1 MNLARP
7 QYPLSARS
15 RRQDELLRF
24 LLDLALDATR
34 AHAASLQLA
43 DGESLRVTLSAGQ
56 GAPAAG
62 TVTPMTGSVA
72 GDCVRRGRVVLG
84 MGGSLMAAPVQRL
97 SQTVGAIVLQHRDP
111 GRFHRTQAAFV
122 ARLAELAGGIWMAM
136 PGAESERRASLEVQ
150 AATKLAVVASSQLED
165 AAVWQEIADGAA
177 TLLDAAS
184 VRVAEVAD
192 GELICRAAAGRF
204 AGEVGR
210 DLPRTG
216 LEGLVVERI
225 DGLLVADWQH
235 SADAMPA
242 DAWIG
247 SILAAPIR
255 RVEAVLGTITVAD
268 QVPARFSEHDRAALL
283 RYGLHAAAALTG
295 TRLRRE
301 EVRRSEEDR
310 QAAVAAEAL
319 RRSEE
324 RHRSLI
330 ANAVEAIFTLDRRG
344 VITSANEATVRLW
357 QWGPGRGVGEH
368 WRTIPLFQQLD
379 EAERQIQL
387 SFAGES
393 RSFETEVLQRDGQ
406 RRLLALS
413 FSPIL
418 EDGRPTAVLGMAR
431 DITDWRRVQ
440 GQLLQVEKMAAIGQ
454 LVGGMAHEINNP
466 LASISVNLDLLIDEV
481 RIPDQLEALRAIK
494 SEAQR
499 ATALVR
505 SLLTYLRGQGSERAV
520 VDLREIV
527 RGVTALRRYQLL
539 NQQVELISDAGL
551 AAVPV
556 RGNTVNLQQVLM
568 NLIANAEHAIRHG
581 PGHGHIWIRV
591 QPLEDRVR
599 LTVEDD
605 GPGVPPELLTRVFD
619 PFFTTKP
626 EGEGTGLGLS
636 VSAGIVA
643 DHLGRLSAEPR
654 PGGGACFIMELPLSA
669 SPALPVPPRVTP
681 TGGTE
686 AHGVGRKRILVVDDE
701 PSIRRSVAKFLSRE
715 GWEVQ
720 LAESG
725 DEGLRLAAAVEFDAV
740 LCDLRMPGMSGHEF
754 FRQLQVLRSPLEHRL
769 VFMTGDV
776 ISAEAQGFLSG
787 TGRPVLSKPFDIADL
802 LDALNRVVLV

>member
-1 MNLARP
+1 
-7 QYPLSARS
+7 
-15 RRQDELLRF
+15 
-24 LLDLALDATR
+24 
-34 AHAASLQLA
+34 
-43 DGESLRVTLSAGQ
+43 
-56 GAPAAG
+56 
-62 TVTPMTGSVA
+62 
-72 GDCVRRGRVVLG
+72 
-84 MGGSLMAAPVQRL
+84 
-97 SQTVGAIVLQHRDP
+97 
-111 GRFHRTQAAFV
+111 
-122 ARLAELAGGIWMAM
+122 
-136 PGAESERRASLEVQ
+136 
-150 AATKLAVVASSQLED
+150 
-165 AAVWQEIADGAA
+165 
-177 TLLDAAS
+177 
-184 VRVAEVAD
+184 
-192 GELICRAAAGRF
+192 
-204 AGEVGR
+204 
-210 DLPRTG
+210 
-216 LEGLVVERI
+216 RI
-225 DGLLVADWQH
+225 DGLLVADWPD
-235 SADAMPA
+235 STDVTPA

-255 RVEAVLGTITVAD
+255 RVDSVLGTITVAD
-268 QVPARFSEHDRAALL
+268 EVPGRFSEHDRAALL

-295 TRLRRE
+295 ARLGRE
-301 EVRRSEEDR
+301 EARRSEENR
-310 QAAVAAEAL
+310 QAAVATEAL

-344 VITSANEATVRLW
+344 VITSANEATARLW
-357 QWGPGRGVGEH
+357 QLGPGRAVDEH
-368 WRTIPLFQQLD
+368 WRTIPLFAQVD
-379 EAERQIQL
+379 EAERQIERT
-387 SFAGES
+387 FAGES
-393 RSFETEVLQRDGQ
+393 RAFETEVAQRDGQ
-406 RRLLALS
+406 RRLLAVS

-418 EDGRPTAVLGMAR
+418 EDGRPAAVLGIAR

-440 GQLLQVEKMAAIGQ
+440 AQLLQVEKMAAIGQ

-466 LASISVNLDLLIDEV
+466 LFSISVNLDLLIDEA
-481 RIPDQLEALRAIK
+481 RTPEQLEALRAAK

-499 ATALVR
+499 ATTIVR
-505 SLLTYLRGQGSERAV
+505 SLLMYLRGQGSERTM

-539 NQQVELISDAGL
+539 NQQIELSSDAGSL
-551 AAVPV
+551 AVPV

-591 QPLEDRVR
+591 VPLGDRVR

-654 PGGGACFIMELPLSA
+654 PGGGACFIMELPLST
-669 SPALPVPPRVTP
+669 STLPTPPRVTP
-681 TGGTE
+681 AEGTE
-686 AHGVGRKRILVVDDE
+686 APGVGKKRILVVDDE
-701 PSIRRSVAKFLSRE
+701 PSIRRSVAKLLSRE

-725 DEGLRLAAAVEFDAV
+725 DEGLQRVAVLEFDAV

-754 FRQLQVLRSPLEHRL
+754 FRQLQVLGSPLEHRL
-769 VFMTGDV
+769 VFMT
-776 ISAEAQGFLSG
+776 
-787 TGRPVLSKPFDIADL
+787 
-802 LDALNRVVLV
+802 